1 MLVAPNHAATRHTWK
16 DGLPHTAPFKQ
27 YLTHFLILKVLRDS
41 DSCGSELLISRR
53 EQCFSGNYLQLAKH
67 GGKHQSTRSARV
79 SSIASEWFLCGFLKC
94 RDNSESPSLDKAQS
108 PRSGTTEKNMKRIKR
123 RHFLTNDLHWINY
136 AWIMN
141 HQWNNQ
147 GAAKN
152 GVLQDWCSRYN
163 VTCSREAG
171 CKSLFMN
178 KMYQNGKSTLSSKYS
193 HLYFSF
199 VFLFSKFSLMKIF
212 YLYPQDDKDICYIK
226 MYLT

>member
-1 MLVAPNHAATRHTWK
+1 MFLRELSAASQTWRHALVNAFNSSVLYSKWVVPMWLSEMQGQLWKPIPGQGSTPKVRNHWSSSMSRFINK
-16 DGLPHTAPFKQ
+16 VIKI
-27 YLTHFLILKVLRDS
+27 LTK
-41 DSCGSELLISRR
+41 
-53 EQCFSGNYLQLAKH
+53 
-67 GGKHQSTRSARV
+67 
-79 SSIASEWFLCGFLKC
+79 
-94 RDNSESPSLDKAQS
+94 
-108 PRSGTTEKNMKRIKR
+108 KNMKRIQR
-123 RHFLTNDLHWINY
+123 RHFLTNDLHRINY

-199 VFLFSKFSLMKIF
+199 VFFSKFSLMKIF

-226 MYLT
+226 IYLT